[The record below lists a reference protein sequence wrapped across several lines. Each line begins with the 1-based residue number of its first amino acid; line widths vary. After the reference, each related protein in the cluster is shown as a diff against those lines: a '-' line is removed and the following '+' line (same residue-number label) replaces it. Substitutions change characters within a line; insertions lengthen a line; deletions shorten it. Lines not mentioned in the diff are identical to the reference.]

1 MAGLETMS
9 SSTVRMT
16 STTDEGGV
24 TNCRTGF
31 IQPAVAL
38 SRPELATMW
47 FFKLCMP
54 LVLAGLFGCQQVNRP
69 DPVERPKVHTKDDA
83 QKKRLESGKTIWVCR
98 VQKPGEGPQDLV
110 TLLPPD
116 EMFTNGLIP
125 EAIVGVLK
133 APLKEGEAIKA
144 ENFVRNKVF
153 NEFMHEVIARVGPEL
168 KGLQAEARRQGEGW
182 VYLIDGRTKTPEGQV
197 PPQDIIGGFEAK
209 VGQLVARSYKR
220 NPKHVLLSQDGFFRL
235 PVELNEVLKKE
246 LTARNNKAKK
256 SDEAV
261 QGNNGKG

>member
-1 MAGLETMS
+1 
-9 SSTVRMT
+9 
-16 STTDEGGV
+16 
-24 TNCRTGF
+24 
-31 IQPAVAL
+31 
-38 SRPELATMW
+38 MW
-47 FFKLCMP
+47 FFKLCTP
-54 LVLAGLFGCQQVNRP
+54 VVLAGLFGCQQAKGP
-69 DPVERPKVHTKDDA
+69 DPVEQPHVHAEDDA
-83 QKKRLESGKTIWVCR
+83 QKTSLQSGKTIWVCQ
-98 VQKPGEGPQDLV
+98 VQKPGEGLQDIV
-110 TLLPPD
+110 TLLPP
-116 EMFTNGLIP
+116 EQMFTNGLIP

-133 APLKEGEAIKA
+133 APVKEGEAIKP

-197 PPQDIIGGFEAK
+197 PPQDIIGGFEVKA
-209 VGQLVARSYKR
+209 GQLVAGSYKR

-246 LTARNNKAKK
+246 LTARNNEAKK

-261 QGNNGKG
+261 QEKNGRG